1 MAKTQG
7 NRLFRKRSLRLRL
20 FDEVLTPRG
29 GRGGE
34 ELDRFSTRYFRS
46 IRQNFQRPKM
56 KSPQGARIC
65 GFSANSHGQ
74 IRYLLPPK
82 TITYRYAVLI
92 GSEAWPGASY
102 PVPDANYEIAS
113 V

>member
-92 GSEAWPGASY
+92 GSDCPSTAPSRVTEAMA
-102 PVPDANYEIAS
+102 
-113 V
+113 